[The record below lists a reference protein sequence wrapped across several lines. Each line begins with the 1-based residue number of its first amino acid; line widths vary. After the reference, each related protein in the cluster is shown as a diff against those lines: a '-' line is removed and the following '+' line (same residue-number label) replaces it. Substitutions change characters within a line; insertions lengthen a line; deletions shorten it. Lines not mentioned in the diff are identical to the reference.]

1 MLLLAHKRDSWVW
14 LAGALV
20 LAILEMFVPAY
31 VFLGFAVGAGLT
43 GAGLW
48 VAGADSALA
57 SSLPG
62 ILVVFAVLS
71 LISWIVLRRVLGIRK
86 GQVKIIKKDIN
97 D

>member
-1 MLLLAHKRDSWVW
+1 MMWSQPWVW
-14 LAGALV
+14 LAAALV

-31 VFLGFAVGAGLT
+31 VFLGFAIGAGLT

-48 VAGADSALA
+48 LAGPESGFAT
-57 SSLPG
+57 SLPML
-62 ILVVFAVLS
+62 LVVFAVLS